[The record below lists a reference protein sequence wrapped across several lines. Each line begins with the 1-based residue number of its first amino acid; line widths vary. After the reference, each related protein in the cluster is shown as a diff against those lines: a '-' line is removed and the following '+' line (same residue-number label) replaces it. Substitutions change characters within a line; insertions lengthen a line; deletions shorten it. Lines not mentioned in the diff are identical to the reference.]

1 MAAEMTPRARVRT
14 ALSHQE
20 PDRVPVALGGGPYGI
35 VDPLYFALLRHLGLG
50 DPVAPF
56 RAGHSIS
63 YMDDRLFARLGVD
76 TRYVYPATSPSSP
89 TRQGD
94 DPDRFYDGYGQAWI
108 RAEPYYYAAEGLLQD
123 AARIDDIDTRVQW
136 PDARAPG
143 WTAGVAERARALHE
157 YTDCYVVA
165 RMVTS
170 HGPFQTACNLRG
182 TEALLIDLALNPDFA
197 KALIDRIT
205 DSICD
210 LLRAYLEACGRYIDM
225 IELPGDDY
233 AGNESLVI
241 SPAMFRRFIKPA
253 LRRLVE
259 TIKTFRPEIKV
270 MLHSDGMI
278 RSLLPDLIE
287 VGVDV
292 VHPLEP
298 LPAMDLP
305 EIKAAFGKQ
314 LAFLGGID
322 IVSAMRGSVQDVENE
337 VRRRVAQL
345 APGGGY
351 VLAPSNH
358 LQRDVPPEN
367 VIALC
372 SAARVLGTYPL
383 SQASGRHDG

>member
-1 MAAEMTPRARVRT
+1 MAAEMTPRERMRT
-14 ALSHQE
+14 ALNHQE
-20 PDRVPVALGGGPYGI
+20 PDRVPIALGGGPYGM
-35 VDPLYFALLRHLGLG
+35 VDPLYFALLRHFGLG

-63 YMDDRLFARLGVD
+63 YLDDRLLARLGVD

-89 TRQGD
+89 THQGD

-108 RAEPYYYAAEGLLQD
+108 RAEPYYYAAEGLLAD
-123 AARIDDIDTRVQW
+123 ATAINDIDSRVQW
-136 PDARAPG
+136 PDARAPE
-143 WTAGVAERARALHE
+143 WTTGVAERARALYE
-157 YTDCYVVA
+157 DTDCYVVA

-182 TEALLIDLALNPDFA
+182 TETLLIDLALNPDFA

-205 DSICD
+205 DSTCD
-210 LLRAYLEACGRYIDM
+210 LLHGYLEACGRYIDM

-241 SPAMFRRFIKPA
+241 SPGMFRAFIKPA

-278 RSLLPDLIE
+278 SALLPDLIE
-287 VGVDV
+287 VGIDV

-305 EIKAAFGKQ
+305 AIKATFGGR
-314 LAFLGGID
+314 LAFLGAID
-322 IVSAMRGSVQDVENE
+322 IVGAMRGSVQDVENE

-372 SAARVLGTYPL
+372 EAARAFGVYPIARAL
-383 SQASGRHDG
+383 AAS